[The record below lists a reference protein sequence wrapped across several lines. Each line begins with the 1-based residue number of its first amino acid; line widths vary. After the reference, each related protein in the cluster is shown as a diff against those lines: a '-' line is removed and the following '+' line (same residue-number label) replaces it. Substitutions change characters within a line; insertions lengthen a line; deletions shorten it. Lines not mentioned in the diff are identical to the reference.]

1 MGASCGAVKRSSS
14 QDQEEEEYKK
24 KNAVVL
30 KSQITDQE
38 AVASLFAIVLL
49 CVCGI
54 SCLRKEQVLKDCN
67 KLPVLS
73 KRAVQLCN
81 PGEPGV
87 FPRGCFPSWE
97 AEGEMGPQASFKGK
111 DLGKN
116 KRECLQA
123 YSWWRGPQKKRK
135 KKNKIKPGRIEFV
148 SSSSRPDYSIFVGEL
163 TPEVD
168 DFQLYDYFLKRY
180 PSCIDCKIATDLLG
194 YSRGYAFVRFGE
206 QGDQMRA
213 LQDCQNAPGLGGKRI
228 RLSIGISK
236 RLKAEF
242 QRYQSYNY
250 NDYYQDYQNYYSQW
264 NYDPYADYNYSSY
277 APYDSMQAVGD
288 CSLGDA
294 VMAPAVF
301 EETSAMAEIND
312 DLIIEDP
319 QLHLDIDE
327 MNRQFMETSEELYD
341 SLMNCHWQPLDTV
354 TSDIPFAI

>member
-1 MGASCGAVKRSSS
+1 
-14 QDQEEEEYKK
+14 
-24 KNAVVL
+24 
-30 KSQITDQE
+30 
-38 AVASLFAIVLL
+38 
-49 CVCGI
+49 
-54 SCLRKEQVLKDCN
+54 
-67 KLPVLS
+67 
-73 KRAVQLCN
+73 
-81 PGEPGV
+81 
-87 FPRGCFPSWE
+87 
-97 AEGEMGPQASFKGK
+97 
-111 DLGKN
+111 
-116 KRECLQA
+116 
-123 YSWWRGPQKKRK
+123 
-135 KKNKIKPGRIEFV
+135 
-148 SSSSRPDYSIFVGEL
+148 PDYSIFVGEL

-277 APYDSMQAVGD
+277 TPYDSMQAVGD
-288 CSLGDA
+288 FLTLVLTRLLFS
-294 VMAPAVF
+294 
-301 EETSAMAEIND
+301 
-312 DLIIEDP
+312 DP
-319 QLHLDIDE
+319 QLYLDVDE

-341 SLMNCHWQPLDTV
+341 ALMNCHWQPLDTV
-354 TSDIPFAI
+354 TSDIPSAI

>member
-1 MGASCGAVKRSSS
+1 
-14 QDQEEEEYKK
+14 
-24 KNAVVL
+24 
-30 KSQITDQE
+30 
-38 AVASLFAIVLL
+38 
-49 CVCGI
+49 
-54 SCLRKEQVLKDCN
+54 
-67 KLPVLS
+67 
-73 KRAVQLCN
+73 
-81 PGEPGV
+81 
-87 FPRGCFPSWE
+87 
-97 AEGEMGPQASFKGK
+97 
-111 DLGKN
+111 
-116 KRECLQA
+116 
-123 YSWWRGPQKKRK
+123 
-135 KKNKIKPGRIEFV
+135 
-148 SSSSRPDYSIFVGEL
+148 PDYSIFVGEL

-264 NYDPYADYNYSSY
+264 GYDPYADYNYSSY
-277 APYDSMQAVGD
+277 TPYDSMQA
-288 CSLGDA
+288 
-294 VMAPAVF
+294 
-301 EETSAMAEIND
+301 ETTAMTEIND
-312 DLIIEDP
+312 DLITEDP
-319 QLHLDIDE
+319 QLYFDVDE

-354 TSDIPFAI
+354 TSDIPPAI

>member
-1 MGASCGAVKRSSS
+1 
-14 QDQEEEEYKK
+14 
-24 KNAVVL
+24 
-30 KSQITDQE
+30 
-38 AVASLFAIVLL
+38 
-49 CVCGI
+49 
-54 SCLRKEQVLKDCN
+54 
-67 KLPVLS
+67 
-73 KRAVQLCN
+73 
-81 PGEPGV
+81 
-87 FPRGCFPSWE
+87 
-97 AEGEMGPQASFKGK
+97 
-111 DLGKN
+111 
-116 KRECLQA
+116 
-123 YSWWRGPQKKRK
+123 
-135 KKNKIKPGRIEFV
+135 
-148 SSSSRPDYSIFVGEL
+148 PDYSIFVGEL

-264 NYDPYADYNYSSY
+264 GYDPYAEYNYSSY
-277 APYDSMQAVGD
+277 APYDSMQA
-288 CSLGDA
+288 
-294 VMAPAVF
+294 
-301 EETSAMAEIND
+301 ETSAMTEIND
-312 DLIIEDP
+312 DLITEDP
-319 QLHLDIDE
+319 QLYLDVDE

-354 TSDIPFAI
+354 TSDIPPAI

>member
-1 MGASCGAVKRSSS
+1 
-14 QDQEEEEYKK
+14 
-24 KNAVVL
+24 
-30 KSQITDQE
+30 
-38 AVASLFAIVLL
+38 
-49 CVCGI
+49 
-54 SCLRKEQVLKDCN
+54 
-67 KLPVLS
+67 
-73 KRAVQLCN
+73 
-81 PGEPGV
+81 
-87 FPRGCFPSWE
+87 
-97 AEGEMGPQASFKGK
+97 
-111 DLGKN
+111 
-116 KRECLQA
+116 
-123 YSWWRGPQKKRK
+123 
-135 KKNKIKPGRIEFV
+135 
-148 SSSSRPDYSIFVGEL
+148 PDYSIFVGEL

-264 NYDPYADYNYSSY
+264 GYDPYADYNYSSY
-277 APYDSMQAVGD
+277 TPYDSMQA
-288 CSLGDA
+288 
-294 VMAPAVF
+294 
-301 EETSAMAEIND
+301 ETAAMTEIND
-312 DLIIEDP
+312 DLITEDP
-319 QLHLDIDE
+319 QLYLDVDE

-354 TSDIPFAI
+354 TSDIPPAI

>member
-1 MGASCGAVKRSSS
+1 
-14 QDQEEEEYKK
+14 
-24 KNAVVL
+24 
-30 KSQITDQE
+30 
-38 AVASLFAIVLL
+38 
-49 CVCGI
+49 
-54 SCLRKEQVLKDCN
+54 
-67 KLPVLS
+67 
-73 KRAVQLCN
+73 
-81 PGEPGV
+81 
-87 FPRGCFPSWE
+87 
-97 AEGEMGPQASFKGK
+97 
-111 DLGKN
+111 
-116 KRECLQA
+116 
-123 YSWWRGPQKKRK
+123 
-135 KKNKIKPGRIEFV
+135 
-148 SSSSRPDYSIFVGEL
+148 PDYSIFVGEL

-264 NYDPYADYNYSSY
+264 GYDPYAEYNYSSY
-277 APYDSMQAVGD
+277 APYDSMQG
-288 CSLGDA
+288 
-294 VMAPAVF
+294 
-301 EETSAMAEIND
+301 ETAAMTEIND
-312 DLIIEDP
+312 DLITEDP
-319 QLHLDIDE
+319 QLYLDVDE

-354 TSDIPFAI
+354 TSDIPPAI

>member
-1 MGASCGAVKRSSS
+1 
-14 QDQEEEEYKK
+14 
-24 KNAVVL
+24 
-30 KSQITDQE
+30 
-38 AVASLFAIVLL
+38 
-49 CVCGI
+49 
-54 SCLRKEQVLKDCN
+54 
-67 KLPVLS
+67 
-73 KRAVQLCN
+73 
-81 PGEPGV
+81 
-87 FPRGCFPSWE
+87 
-97 AEGEMGPQASFKGK
+97 
-111 DLGKN
+111 
-116 KRECLQA
+116 
-123 YSWWRGPQKKRK
+123 
-135 KKNKIKPGRIEFV
+135 
-148 SSSSRPDYSIFVGEL
+148 PDYSIFVGEL

-264 NYDPYADYNYSSY
+264 GYDPYADYNYSSY
-277 APYDSMQAVGD
+277 APYDSMQT
-288 CSLGDA
+288 
-294 VMAPAVF
+294 
-301 EETSAMAEIND
+301 ETSAMTEIND
-312 DLIIEDP
+312 DLITEDP
-319 QLHLDIDE
+319 QLYLDVDE

-354 TSDIPFAI
+354 TSDIPSAI

>member
-1 MGASCGAVKRSSS
+1 
-14 QDQEEEEYKK
+14 
-24 KNAVVL
+24 
-30 KSQITDQE
+30 
-38 AVASLFAIVLL
+38 
-49 CVCGI
+49 
-54 SCLRKEQVLKDCN
+54 
-67 KLPVLS
+67 
-73 KRAVQLCN
+73 
-81 PGEPGV
+81 
-87 FPRGCFPSWE
+87 
-97 AEGEMGPQASFKGK
+97 
-111 DLGKN
+111 
-116 KRECLQA
+116 
-123 YSWWRGPQKKRK
+123 
-135 KKNKIKPGRIEFV
+135 
-148 SSSSRPDYSIFVGEL
+148 PDYSIFVGEL

-264 NYDPYADYNYSSY
+264 GYDPYADYNYSSY
-277 APYDSMQAVGD
+277 APYDSMQT
-288 CSLGDA
+288 
-294 VMAPAVF
+294 
-301 EETSAMAEIND
+301 ETSAMTEISD
-312 DLIIEDP
+312 DLITEDP
-319 QLHLDIDE
+319 QLYLDVDE

-354 TSDIPFAI
+354 TSDIPSAI

>member
-1 MGASCGAVKRSSS
+1 
-14 QDQEEEEYKK
+14 
-24 KNAVVL
+24 
-30 KSQITDQE
+30 
-38 AVASLFAIVLL
+38 
-49 CVCGI
+49 
-54 SCLRKEQVLKDCN
+54 
-67 KLPVLS
+67 
-73 KRAVQLCN
+73 
-81 PGEPGV
+81 
-87 FPRGCFPSWE
+87 
-97 AEGEMGPQASFKGK
+97 
-111 DLGKN
+111 
-116 KRECLQA
+116 
-123 YSWWRGPQKKRK
+123 
-135 KKNKIKPGRIEFV
+135 
-148 SSSSRPDYSIFVGEL
+148 PDYSIFVGEL

-180 PSCIDCKIATDLLG
+180 PSCLDCKIATDLLG
-194 YSRGYAFVRFGE
+194 YSRGYAYVRFGE

-242 QRYQSYNY
+242 QRYPSYNY

-288 CSLGDA
+288 YWIFVLTRLLFS
-294 VMAPAVF
+294 
-301 EETSAMAEIND
+301 
-312 DLIIEDP
+312 DP

-327 MNRQFMETSEELYD
+327 MNRQFMETSEEFYD

>member
-1 MGASCGAVKRSSS
+1 
-14 QDQEEEEYKK
+14 
-24 KNAVVL
+24 
-30 KSQITDQE
+30 
-38 AVASLFAIVLL
+38 
-49 CVCGI
+49 
-54 SCLRKEQVLKDCN
+54 
-67 KLPVLS
+67 
-73 KRAVQLCN
+73 
-81 PGEPGV
+81 
-87 FPRGCFPSWE
+87 
-97 AEGEMGPQASFKGK
+97 
-111 DLGKN
+111 
-116 KRECLQA
+116 
-123 YSWWRGPQKKRK
+123 
-135 KKNKIKPGRIEFV
+135 
-148 SSSSRPDYSIFVGEL
+148 PDYSIFVGEL

-250 NDYYQDYQNYYSQW
+250 NDYYQDYQNYYSSQW

-294 VMAPAVF
+294 LF
-301 EETSAMAEIND
+301 FS
-312 DLIIEDP
+312 DP
-319 QLHLDIDE
+319 QLYFDVDE

-354 TSDIPFAI
+354 TSEIPPAI

>member
-1 MGASCGAVKRSSS
+1 
-14 QDQEEEEYKK
+14 
-24 KNAVVL
+24 
-30 KSQITDQE
+30 
-38 AVASLFAIVLL
+38 
-49 CVCGI
+49 
-54 SCLRKEQVLKDCN
+54 
-67 KLPVLS
+67 
-73 KRAVQLCN
+73 
-81 PGEPGV
+81 
-87 FPRGCFPSWE
+87 
-97 AEGEMGPQASFKGK
+97 
-111 DLGKN
+111 
-116 KRECLQA
+116 
-123 YSWWRGPQKKRK
+123 
-135 KKNKIKPGRIEFV
+135 
-148 SSSSRPDYSIFVGEL
+148 PDYSIFVGEL

-264 NYDPYADYNYSSY
+264 GYDPYADYNYSSY
-277 APYDSMQAVGD
+277 APYDSMQAE
-288 CSLGDA
+288 A
-294 VMAPAVF
+294 
-301 EETSAMAEIND
+301 SAMTEIND
-312 DLIIEDP
+312 DLITEDP
-319 QLHLDIDE
+319 QLYLDVDE

-354 TSDIPFAI
+354 TSDIPPAI

>member
-1 MGASCGAVKRSSS
+1 
-14 QDQEEEEYKK
+14 
-24 KNAVVL
+24 
-30 KSQITDQE
+30 
-38 AVASLFAIVLL
+38 
-49 CVCGI
+49 
-54 SCLRKEQVLKDCN
+54 
-67 KLPVLS
+67 
-73 KRAVQLCN
+73 
-81 PGEPGV
+81 
-87 FPRGCFPSWE
+87 
-97 AEGEMGPQASFKGK
+97 
-111 DLGKN
+111 
-116 KRECLQA
+116 
-123 YSWWRGPQKKRK
+123 
-135 KKNKIKPGRIEFV
+135 
-148 SSSSRPDYSIFVGEL
+148 PDYSIFVGEL

-264 NYDPYADYNYSSY
+264 GYDPYAEYNYSSY
-277 APYDSMQAVGD
+277 APYDNMQG
-288 CSLGDA
+288 
-294 VMAPAVF
+294 
-301 EETSAMAEIND
+301 ETAAMTEIND
-312 DLIIEDP
+312 DLITEDP
-319 QLHLDIDE
+319 QLYLDVDE

-354 TSDIPFAI
+354 TSDIPPAI

>member
-1 MGASCGAVKRSSS
+1 
-14 QDQEEEEYKK
+14 
-24 KNAVVL
+24 
-30 KSQITDQE
+30 
-38 AVASLFAIVLL
+38 
-49 CVCGI
+49 
-54 SCLRKEQVLKDCN
+54 
-67 KLPVLS
+67 
-73 KRAVQLCN
+73 
-81 PGEPGV
+81 
-87 FPRGCFPSWE
+87 
-97 AEGEMGPQASFKGK
+97 
-111 DLGKN
+111 
-116 KRECLQA
+116 
-123 YSWWRGPQKKRK
+123 
-135 KKNKIKPGRIEFV
+135 
-148 SSSSRPDYSIFVGEL
+148 PDYSIFVGEL

-264 NYDPYADYNYSSY
+264 GYDPYAEYNYSSY
-277 APYDSMQAVGD
+277 TPYDSMQA
-288 CSLGDA
+288 
-294 VMAPAVF
+294 
-301 EETSAMAEIND
+301 ETSAMTEIND
-312 DLIIEDP
+312 DLITEDP
-319 QLHLDIDE
+319 QLYLDVDE

-354 TSDIPFAI
+354 TSDIPPAI

>member
-1 MGASCGAVKRSSS
+1 
-14 QDQEEEEYKK
+14 
-24 KNAVVL
+24 
-30 KSQITDQE
+30 
-38 AVASLFAIVLL
+38 
-49 CVCGI
+49 
-54 SCLRKEQVLKDCN
+54 
-67 KLPVLS
+67 
-73 KRAVQLCN
+73 
-81 PGEPGV
+81 
-87 FPRGCFPSWE
+87 
-97 AEGEMGPQASFKGK
+97 MGPQASFKGK
-111 DLGKN
+111 DLMAK

-123 YSWWRGPQKKRK
+123 YSWWRTPQKKRK

-148 SSSSRPDYSIFVGEL
+148 PSSTNTTRPDYSIFVGEL

-277 APYDSMQAVGD
+277 TPYDSMQTVGD

-301 EETSAMAEIND
+301 EEASTMTEIND
-312 DLIIEDP
+312 DLITEDP
-319 QLHLDIDE
+319 QLYLDVDE

-341 SLMNCHWQPLDTV
+341 ALMNCHWQPLDTV
-354 TSDIPFAI
+354 TSDIPSAI

>member
-1 MGASCGAVKRSSS
+1 
-14 QDQEEEEYKK
+14 
-24 KNAVVL
+24 
-30 KSQITDQE
+30 
-38 AVASLFAIVLL
+38 
-49 CVCGI
+49 
-54 SCLRKEQVLKDCN
+54 
-67 KLPVLS
+67 
-73 KRAVQLCN
+73 
-81 PGEPGV
+81 
-87 FPRGCFPSWE
+87 
-97 AEGEMGPQASFKGK
+97 
-111 DLGKN
+111 
-116 KRECLQA
+116 
-123 YSWWRGPQKKRK
+123 
-135 KKNKIKPGRIEFV
+135 
-148 SSSSRPDYSIFVGEL
+148 PDYSIFVGEL

-264 NYDPYADYNYSSY
+264 GYDPYAEYNYNSY
-277 APYDSMQAVGD
+277 APYDSMQAE
-288 CSLGDA
+288 A
-294 VMAPAVF
+294 
-301 EETSAMAEIND
+301 TAMTEISD
-312 DLIIEDP
+312 DLITEDP
-319 QLHLDIDE
+319 QLYLDVDE

-354 TSDIPFAI
+354 TSDIPPAI

>member
-1 MGASCGAVKRSSS
+1 
-14 QDQEEEEYKK
+14 
-24 KNAVVL
+24 
-30 KSQITDQE
+30 
-38 AVASLFAIVLL
+38 
-49 CVCGI
+49 
-54 SCLRKEQVLKDCN
+54 
-67 KLPVLS
+67 
-73 KRAVQLCN
+73 
-81 PGEPGV
+81 
-87 FPRGCFPSWE
+87 
-97 AEGEMGPQASFKGK
+97 
-111 DLGKN
+111 
-116 KRECLQA
+116 
-123 YSWWRGPQKKRK
+123 
-135 KKNKIKPGRIEFV
+135 
-148 SSSSRPDYSIFVGEL
+148 PDYSIFVGEL

-264 NYDPYADYNYSSY
+264 GYDPYADYNYSSY
-277 APYDSMQAVGD
+277 APYDSMQA
-288 CSLGDA
+288 
-294 VMAPAVF
+294 
-301 EETSAMAEIND
+301 ETSAMTEIND
-312 DLIIEDP
+312 DLITEDP
-319 QLHLDIDE
+319 QLYLDVDE

-354 TSDIPFAI
+354 TSDIPPAI

>member
-1 MGASCGAVKRSSS
+1 
-14 QDQEEEEYKK
+14 
-24 KNAVVL
+24 
-30 KSQITDQE
+30 
-38 AVASLFAIVLL
+38 
-49 CVCGI
+49 
-54 SCLRKEQVLKDCN
+54 
-67 KLPVLS
+67 
-73 KRAVQLCN
+73 
-81 PGEPGV
+81 
-87 FPRGCFPSWE
+87 
-97 AEGEMGPQASFKGK
+97 
-111 DLGKN
+111 
-116 KRECLQA
+116 
-123 YSWWRGPQKKRK
+123 
-135 KKNKIKPGRIEFV
+135 
-148 SSSSRPDYSIFVGEL
+148 PDYSIFVGEL

-180 PSCIDCKIATDLLG
+180 PSCLDCKIATDLLG
-194 YSRGYAFVRFGE
+194 YSRQVLSKGYAYVRFGE

-242 QRYQSYNY
+242 DRYPSYNY

-277 APYDSMQAVGD
+277 APYDSMQAVED

-294 VMAPAVF
+294 VMGWISVLTRLLF
-301 EETSAMAEIND
+301 S
-312 DLIIEDP
+312 DP

-327 MNRQFMETSEELYD
+327 MNRQFMETSEEFYD

>member
-1 MGASCGAVKRSSS
+1 
-14 QDQEEEEYKK
+14 
-24 KNAVVL
+24 
-30 KSQITDQE
+30 
-38 AVASLFAIVLL
+38 
-49 CVCGI
+49 
-54 SCLRKEQVLKDCN
+54 
-67 KLPVLS
+67 
-73 KRAVQLCN
+73 
-81 PGEPGV
+81 
-87 FPRGCFPSWE
+87 
-97 AEGEMGPQASFKGK
+97 
-111 DLGKN
+111 
-116 KRECLQA
+116 
-123 YSWWRGPQKKRK
+123 
-135 KKNKIKPGRIEFV
+135 
-148 SSSSRPDYSIFVGEL
+148 PDYSIFVGEL

-264 NYDPYADYNYSSY
+264 GYDPYADYNYSSY
-277 APYDSMQAVGD
+277 APYDSMQA
-288 CSLGDA
+288 
-294 VMAPAVF
+294 
-301 EETSAMAEIND
+301 ETAAMTEISD
-312 DLIIEDP
+312 DLITEDP
-319 QLHLDIDE
+319 QLYLDVDE

-354 TSDIPFAI
+354 TSDIPPAI

>member
-1 MGASCGAVKRSSS
+1 
-14 QDQEEEEYKK
+14 
-24 KNAVVL
+24 
-30 KSQITDQE
+30 
-38 AVASLFAIVLL
+38 
-49 CVCGI
+49 
-54 SCLRKEQVLKDCN
+54 
-67 KLPVLS
+67 
-73 KRAVQLCN
+73 
-81 PGEPGV
+81 
-87 FPRGCFPSWE
+87 
-97 AEGEMGPQASFKGK
+97 
-111 DLGKN
+111 
-116 KRECLQA
+116 
-123 YSWWRGPQKKRK
+123 
-135 KKNKIKPGRIEFV
+135 
-148 SSSSRPDYSIFVGEL
+148 PDYSIFVGEL

-264 NYDPYADYNYSSY
+264 GYDPYTEYNYSSY
-277 APYDSMQAVGD
+277 APYDSMQT
-288 CSLGDA
+288 
-294 VMAPAVF
+294 
-301 EETSAMAEIND
+301 ETAAMTEIND
-312 DLIIEDP
+312 DLITEDP
-319 QLHLDIDE
+319 QLYLDVDE

-354 TSDIPFAI
+354 TSDIPPAI

>member
-1 MGASCGAVKRSSS
+1 
-14 QDQEEEEYKK
+14 
-24 KNAVVL
+24 
-30 KSQITDQE
+30 
-38 AVASLFAIVLL
+38 
-49 CVCGI
+49 
-54 SCLRKEQVLKDCN
+54 
-67 KLPVLS
+67 
-73 KRAVQLCN
+73 
-81 PGEPGV
+81 
-87 FPRGCFPSWE
+87 
-97 AEGEMGPQASFKGK
+97 
-111 DLGKN
+111 
-116 KRECLQA
+116 
-123 YSWWRGPQKKRK
+123 
-135 KKNKIKPGRIEFV
+135 
-148 SSSSRPDYSIFVGEL
+148 PDYSIFVGEL

-264 NYDPYADYNYSSY
+264 GYDPYAEYNYSSY
-277 APYDSMQAVGD
+277 APYDNMQA
-288 CSLGDA
+288 
-294 VMAPAVF
+294 
-301 EETSAMAEIND
+301 ETSVMTEIND
-312 DLIIEDP
+312 DLITEDP
-319 QLHLDIDE
+319 QLYLDVDE

-354 TSDIPFAI
+354 TSDIPSAI

>member
-1 MGASCGAVKRSSS
+1 
-14 QDQEEEEYKK
+14 
-24 KNAVVL
+24 
-30 KSQITDQE
+30 
-38 AVASLFAIVLL
+38 
-49 CVCGI
+49 
-54 SCLRKEQVLKDCN
+54 
-67 KLPVLS
+67 
-73 KRAVQLCN
+73 
-81 PGEPGV
+81 
-87 FPRGCFPSWE
+87 
-97 AEGEMGPQASFKGK
+97 
-111 DLGKN
+111 
-116 KRECLQA
+116 
-123 YSWWRGPQKKRK
+123 
-135 KKNKIKPGRIEFV
+135 
-148 SSSSRPDYSIFVGEL
+148 PDYSIFVGEL

-264 NYDPYADYNYSSY
+264 NYDPYAEYNYSSY
-277 APYDSMQAVGD
+277 TPYESMQA
-288 CSLGDA
+288 
-294 VMAPAVF
+294 
-301 EETSAMAEIND
+301 ETAAMTEISD
-312 DLIIEDP
+312 DLITEDP
-319 QLHLDIDE
+319 QLYLDVDE

-354 TSDIPFAI
+354 TSDIPPAI